1 MTHFVAGEKKA
12 SGTIAIILLI
22 LLWCEVVQSFY
33 SSQDFYTN
41 KPDRFEEILVA
52 ANELFLSQGYDA
64 TSIDD
69 IRKACGFRSKAS
81 IYSYFKSKED
91 VAEAMVRKTAEEL
104 RDYMYQEIQLLK
116 TADPLEQFDILGRAY
131 IGWALDHPQQYC
143 FRFLRSQQ
151 KRLFTGF
158 YDCREDVLGPLYSQ
172 IADLVGSLRGTYP
185 VRNLPNEALFTIM
198 LGVVG
203 RAVIDRDEF
212 GDLSTPEKIG
222 HIFDMSIAVLMESPP
237 LQSRQQ

>member
-1 MTHFVAGEKKA
+1 MGLVP
-12 SGTIAIILLI
+12 
-22 LLWCEVVQSFY
+22 LWCEVVQSF
-33 SSQDFYTN
+33 SPPQNFYTN
-41 KPDRFEEILVA
+41 RPDRSEEILLA

-64 TSIDD
+64 TSIED

-91 VAEAMVRKTAEEL
+91 VAEAMVQKTAHEL
-104 RDYMYQEIQLLK
+104 KDFIYGEIQLLK
-116 TADPLEQFDILGRAY
+116 TDDLLEQFQIVGNAY
-131 IGWALDHPQQYC
+131 IGWALRHPQQYC

-151 KRLFTGF
+151 KRLLTGG
-158 YDCREDVLGPLYSQ
+158 YDCKEDVLAPLYSQ
-172 IADLVGSLRGTYP
+172 IVALIGGLRANYP

-212 GDLSTPEKIG
+212 GDIEIPEKIN
-222 HIFDMSIAVLMESPP
+222 HILSMSISVLMESPAVFGK
-237 LQSRQQ
+237 